1 MMQHIQYE
9 TLRAAH
15 WTGCVWPLYHDVL
28 QTVLC
33 IALPEKKIH
42 LSGLKRFYSCGS
54 MSREGER
61 VKKIMTGGRQVA
73 LIINH
78 LVRLSSTFRLLLVS
92 RTWPLLL

>member
-33 IALPEKKIH
+33 IALPEKKN
-42 LSGLKRFYSCGS
+42 S
-54 MSREGER
+54 
-61 VKKIMTGGRQVA
+61 
-73 LIINH
+73 
-78 LVRLSSTFRLLLVS
+78 LVWAQAFLLLRQYVERGRES
-92 RTWPLLL
+92 KKNYVWGTPSGINN